1 MTRHLRSS
9 RSLIVLRL
17 LALLLL
23 TLLLTS
29 CGKSRFKPLYPVK
42 GRVLVNGEPTADVT
56 VQFQS
61 QDDPGDQLVS
71 PSGTT
76 DQDGWFTMSTYN
88 ANDGVPA
95 GSYSVT
101 MIWLMKDKRGRPKFG
116 PLTKVNKLPM
126 SYSKPE
132 TSGFKVQINKG
143 ENTLPPFELQK

>member
-9 RSLIVLRL
+9 RSLTVFRL

-23 TLLLTS
+23 CLLLTS

-56 VQFQS
+56 VQFHS
-61 QDDPGDQLVS
+61 LDDPGDQLVS
-71 PSGTT
+71 PTAAT
-76 DQDGWFTMSTYN
+76 DEDGWFTVSTYN
-88 ANDGVPA
+88 ANDGMPA
-95 GSYSVT
+95 GSYDVT
-101 MIWLMKDKRGRPKFG
+101 MIWLMTDKRGRPKMG
-116 PLTKVNKLPM
+116 PLNKVNKLPM

-143 ENTLPPFELQK
+143 ENTLPPFELHK